1 MVSPRKL
8 VHHQLEYKVRN
19 KLSSHRVVNHCHF
32 QECTIMHDLTRKWL
46 NRMLRKLPRNKTQRS
61 LKMVLTCFFF
71 FVFFLQISAACC
83 QLEDVLLQNLKNTW
97 KSPFRMALVDNDGV
111 LQDPWHNCRMI
122 QTYANDR
129 RENKLLSW
137 HVLCSRSHVKRWPFT
152 FIWRLTLGKPHRS
165 ECPGRLPQ
173 ATYSTSSAG

>member
-46 NRMLRKLPRNKTQRS
+46 NRMLRKLPRNKTQHS

-71 FVFFLQISAACC
+71 LFLRISAGCC
-83 QLEDVLLQNLKNTW
+83 QLENVLLQNLNTW

-111 LQDPWHNCRMI
+111 PQHPWHNCRMI

-129 RENKLLSW
+129 RENKLFSW
-137 HVLCSRSHVKRWPFT
+137 HVLCSRSHVNVLWPLT
-152 FIWRLTLGKPHRS
+152 FIWRFTLGKPHRS

-173 ATYSTSSAG
+173 AAYSTSSAG